1 MRIAGHDDLKI
12 LEEPVTRLA
21 EHGTIPIAYEV
32 RSRLRPCP
40 VDDGLGG
47 ITLTEEPVDPP
58 FVKDYDQTS
67 EEGPA
72 RWLRRW
78 DMSSWGLLAAYDG
91 DLRVGGVVLA
101 RRTPKVNMLEGRD
114 DLAVMWDI
122 RVHPDHRGIG
132 VGRRI
137 FEASVDWARRH
148 GCTELKIETQNT
160 NVPACRFYARQG
172 CRLGAIIS
180 NAYEEFPDEL
190 MLIWR
195 LPL

>member
-1 MRIAGHDDLKI
+1 MRNAGHNDLQI
-12 LEEPVTRLA
+12 VEEPVTRLA

-32 RSRLRPCP
+32 RSRLRPELAEG
-40 VDDGLGG
+40 GLGG
-47 ITLTEEPVDPP
+47 IALVEEPVDPP
-58 FVKDYDQTS
+58 YVKDYDQTS

-78 DMSSWGLLAAYDG
+78 DMSSWGLLVAYDG
-91 DLRVGGVVLA
+91 DRRVGGVVLA

-122 RVHPDHRGIG
+122 RVHPDHRGAG
-132 VGRRI
+132 VGRSL
-137 FEASVDWARRH
+137 FVASVDWARCH